1 MDWPAVGWVDIAMLA
16 IVSVSALVG
25 VVRGLTLELLS
36 LAGWVVAWF
45 AGLWVGPLLAPHL
58 PVGAVGSPLNGV
70 ASFACAFIVALIVWG
85 LMARVV
91 SSLVK
96 RTPLSPVDRLLGAVF
111 GLLRGAAGLLAV
123 VAVLAHTPAAATSA
137 WRESIGVAAA
147 STVLRELVPY
157 VMPRRGESPA
167 GRSV

>member
-1 MDWPAVGWVDIAMLA
+1 MLVV
-16 IVSVSALVG
+16 VSVSALVG

-45 AGLWVGPLLAPHL
+45 AGLWVGPLIAPHL
-58 PVGAVGSPLNGV
+58 PVGAVGSPLNVV
-70 ASFACAFIVALIVWG
+70 ASFACAFVVALIVWG

-96 RTPLSPVDRLLGAVF
+96 KTLLSPVDRLLGAVF
-111 GLLRGAAGLLAV
+111 GLLRGVAGLLAV
-123 VAVLAHTPAAATSA
+123 VAVLAHTPAALTPA
-137 WRESIGVAAA
+137 WRASIGVAAA
-147 STVLRELVPY
+147 STVLRELVPL

>member
-1 MDWPAVGWVDIAMLA
+1 MLA

-58 PVGAVGSPLNGV
+58 PVGAVGSPLNVV

-96 RTPLSPVDRLLGAVF
+96 RTLLSPVDRLLGALF
-111 GLLRGAAGLLAV
+111 GLLRGMAGLLAV
-123 VAVLAHTPAAATSA
+123 VAVLAHTPAASTSA
-137 WRESIGVAAA
+137 WRDSIGVAASNA
-147 STVLRELVPY
+147 VLSELVPY
-157 VMPRRGESPA
+157 VMPRRGESPM
-167 GRSV
+167 GRTV

>member
-1 MDWPAVGWVDIAMLA
+1 MDWPAVGWVDIVML
-16 IVSVSALVG
+16 VVVGVSALVG

-45 AGLWVGPLLAPHL
+45 AGLWVGPLIAPHL
-58 PVGAVGSPLNGV
+58 PVGAVGSPLNVV
-70 ASFACAFIVALIVWG
+70 ASFACAFIVTLIVWG

-96 RTPLSPVDRLLGAVF
+96 KTLLSPLDRLLGALF
-111 GLLRGAAGLLAV
+111 GLLRGVAGLLAV
-123 VAVLAHTPAAATSA
+123 VAVLAHTPAASTPA
-137 WRESIGVAAA
+137 WRASIGVAAA

-157 VMPRRGESPA
+157 VMPRRGESTA